1 MKYLL
6 RLQKF
11 DMDLELLEKKLNC
24 KILEK
29 KKDRILVE
37 TNLKNLHSFNE
48 IMEIVILKQN
58 WKDFKTMKDF
68 VEDCSTIINESYN
81 IDVRFLEKNKFSAGH
96 IKKKLNSYLKKK
108 GLNYSN
114 VGKKIYIEF
123 SGNQYRIGFLQE
135 NMINLIKTKFNLLV
149 ILENPLTVREVSDFF
164 RVCKV
169 FELPLI
175 VLGGKE
181 VENLVENAKKL
192 TKGIDF
198 SNFDLKVQNN
208 LPKMKLI
215 GFSKLSNKNENDL
228 FEVMSDNNKIGLVF
242 GNEKFGLSQ
251 ELRDK
256 LETYRLTKSNTKPL
270 LASQALTYILGIY
283 FAKHL

>member
-68 VEDCSTIINESYN
+68 VEDCSTFINESYN

-96 IKKKLNSYLKKK
+96 IKKKLNSFLKKK

-198 SNFDLKVQNN
+198 S
-208 LPKMKLI
+208 
-215 GFSKLSNKNENDL
+215 KLSNKNENDL